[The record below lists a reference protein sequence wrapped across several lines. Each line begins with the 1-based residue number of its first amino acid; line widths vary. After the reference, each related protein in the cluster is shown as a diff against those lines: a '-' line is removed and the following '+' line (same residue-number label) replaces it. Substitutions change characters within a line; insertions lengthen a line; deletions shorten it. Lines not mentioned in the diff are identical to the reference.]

1 MGSDPFGIQAL
12 VQPIKDAAPI
22 IVAVVVAIFSLYG
35 LLIAFLY
42 SRKAARVAE
51 ERRNKAHH
59 EELRFRIEE
68 ARARLLEIQ
77 VEKEEKL
84 LKSENSDDD
93 FSDCPDAANDEV
105 SNLEDEE
112 NELQSEINAANDEL
126 FFGDDE
132 SDDWRC

>member
-22 IVAVVVAIFSLYG
+22 IVAVAVAIFSLYG

-42 SRKAARVAE
+42 SRKATRIAE

-84 LKSENSDDD
+84 LKSENSDCECADADD
-93 FSDCPDAANDEV
+93 DA

-112 NELQSEINAANDEL
+112 NELQAEIDEAETTL
-126 FFGDDE
+126 SNEE

>member
-1 MGSDPFGIQAL
+1 MSSDPLGINAMI
-12 VQPIKDAAPI
+12 QPIKDAAPI
-22 IVAVVVAIFSLYG
+22 IIAVAVAIFSLYG

-51 ERRNKAHH
+51 ERANKAHH

-84 LKSENSDDD
+84 LKSENLDCECADEDDD
-93 FSDCPDAANDEV
+93 AS
-105 SNLEDEE
+105 SLEDEE
-112 NELQSEINAANDEL
+112 NALQAEI
-126 FFGDDE
+126 DDAETALSNEE